1 MKEFV
6 SEVLKRARN
15 TGKTDHQKAGCCIA
29 SFFDDPHNVNTT
41 HGSGE
46 QAWLRYH
53 LLPSSITFETS
64 QGVVGGGD

>member
-1 MKEFV
+1 MLVK
-6 SEVLKRARN
+6 L
-15 TGKTDHQKAGCCIA
+15 TIKAGCGNA
-29 SFFDDPHNVNTT
+29 SSFDDPHNVNTT

-64 QGVVGGGD
+64 QGVVGVVINSSDSLDSS